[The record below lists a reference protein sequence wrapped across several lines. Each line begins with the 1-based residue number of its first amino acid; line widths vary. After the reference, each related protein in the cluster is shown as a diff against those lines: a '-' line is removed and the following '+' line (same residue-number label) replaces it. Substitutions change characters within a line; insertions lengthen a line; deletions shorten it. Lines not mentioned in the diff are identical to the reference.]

1 MEFKDILKNLRKE
14 KGLTQEQLASS
25 IGVSEIT
32 IRSYEAGRR
41 EPNSQTMVALEEY
54 FNVSGSYLRG
64 ETEVREPM
72 IWDDTE
78 IMSDFEKD
86 FLISMKSLSDVCLK
100 QTDKNKKLL
109 FDFFVEFRCLINSVD
124 NDDDLTTITDIMT
137 KNSNGLERL
146 IKNK

>member
-78 IMSDFEKD
+78 IMSD
-86 FLISMKSLSDVCLK
+86 L
-100 QTDKNKKLL
+100 
-109 FDFFVEFRCLINSVD
+109 
-124 NDDDLTTITDIMT
+124 
-137 KNSNGLERL
+137 
-146 IKNK
+146 

>member
-137 KNSNGLERL
+137 KNSNALKRL

>member
-137 KNSNGLERL
+137 KNSNALERL

>member
-64 ETEVREPM
+64 ETEIREPM

-137 KNSNGLERL
+137 KNSNALERL

>member
-78 IMSDFEKD
+78 IMSNFEKD
-86 FLISMKSLSDVCLK
+86 FLISMKSLSEVCLK
-100 QTDKNKKLL
+100 QSKKNQKLL
-109 FDFFVEFRCLINSVD
+109 FDFFVDFRCLIKSVN
-124 NDDDLTTITDIMT
+124 NDDDLSEIADTLR
-137 KNSNGLERL
+137 KNANTLERL